1 MSEQSRKVENTEKRK
16 IFHWRKK
23 RVSEKVY
30 RNKIRIQNVGK
41 TFIKKYGT
49 RSLINNFKSSV
60 NRDEPVAIEEYYIIH
75 IETLGKQNFAKIVGL
90 YFLC

>member
-1 MSEQSRKVENTEKRK
+1 VKKCTVTKFAYKMSVK
-16 IFHWRKK
+16 HLL
-23 RVSEKVY
+23 
-30 RNKIRIQNVGK
+30 RNI
-41 TFIKKYGT
+41 YGT